1 MKGELTSMHSLIVA
15 FLSAILVF
23 SLAGCGG
30 DKKIEQSASKP
41 AVTQEVHKAE
51 KTGFIVGTDVNAR
64 EKASTDSAIVGT
76 FDLGEK
82 VTILAEEPEWAKVK
96 RANGQEAYVFKKYLG
111 DQAALD
117 KRKAKYSIKSGP
129 YPVFLN
135 GDPNYILVDGHMG
148 GAWYLI
154 RSSVQREESRKGP
167 NEWDIACDI
176 VSVVDADK
184 GNTTIGK
191 SHHYV
196 FRFSEP
202 TRTAGI
208 LGNYG
213 VEYFKYNG
221 DRSQTMV
228 INGAGA
234 MAYYIAMGKKWP
246 AFGFSND
253 VYSRA
258 DL

>member
-1 MKGELTSMHSLIVA
+1 MRWIITML
-15 FLSAILVF
+15 LSAILLL
-23 SLAGCGG
+23 SLSGCGG
-30 DKKIEQSASKP
+30 NNKKTEQIPSTAVATQETKKEASK
-41 AVTQEVHKAE
+41 EE

-76 FDLGEK
+76 FALGEK
-82 VTILAEEPEWAKVK
+82 VVIISDEPEWAKVRRSDGK
-96 RANGQEAYVFKKYLG
+96 ECYVFKKFLG

-117 KRKAKYSIKSGP
+117 KRQALYNKKSGP

-154 RSSVQREESRKGP
+154 RNSVQRNESRKGP
-167 NEWDIACDI
+167 NEWDIACDV
-176 VSVVDADK
+176 VSVGDADK

-196 FRFSEP
+196 FRFNEP
-202 TRTAGI
+202 TRTAGTI
-208 LGNYG
+208 GDYG
-213 VEYFKYNG
+213 VRYFNYNG
-221 DRSQTMV
+221 PRSETMV

-246 AFGFSND
+246 EFGFSDD
-253 VYSRA
+253 VYSHA
-258 DL
+258 NL